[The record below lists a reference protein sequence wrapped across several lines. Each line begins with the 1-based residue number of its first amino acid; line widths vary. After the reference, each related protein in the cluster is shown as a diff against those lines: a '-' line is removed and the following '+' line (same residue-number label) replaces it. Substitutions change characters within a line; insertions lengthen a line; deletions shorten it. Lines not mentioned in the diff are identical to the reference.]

1 MSKLDELKKLKEQLQ
16 LQING
21 KDNIPK
27 DAPSVIIC
35 NHNRLMDIFY
45 LPLAFDN
52 DIVSVVSARLVYKND
67 NKRKKYVNKYLNA
80 LPLEAHGGK
89 IYSQMCLNEAK
100 NILKNGISL
109 SIWPEGAYID
119 DRDNV
124 YKGRTGA
131 ARILFDTLND
141 NKYVYFLPVSIDIKT
156 DDDLDN
162 YISNIND
169 RIDINICNPI
179 ETKEYIYSYNNSF
192 SKDEKN
198 NVLHNITDEGMRV
211 IASSLNRNY
220 VDNYIELTPK
230 GNVIFSDGE
239 KIETKEAQKQE
250 YVSKYKND
258 LKTLSLKL
266 INDIKK

>member
-1 MSKLDELKKLKEQLQ
+1 MSKLDELKKLREQLQ

-27 DAPSVIIC
+27 DAPSIIIC

-45 LPLAFDN
+45 LPLAFDK
-52 DIVSVVSARLVYKND
+52 DIISVVSARLVYKND
-67 NKRKKYVNKYLNA
+67 YERKKYVNNYLYA

-89 IYSQMCLNEAK
+89 IYSQLCLNEAK

-109 SIWPEGAYID
+109 SIWPKGAYID
-119 DRDNV
+119 DTDNV

-131 ARILFDTLND
+131 ARILFATLND
-141 NKYVYFLPVSIDIKT
+141 NKYAYFLPVSIDIKT

-162 YISNIND
+162 YIPNSNDEIT
-169 RIDINICNPI
+169 INISNPI
-179 ETKEYIYSYNNSF
+179 ETKEYIYSYNNSVY
-192 SKDEKN
+192 KDEKN
-198 NVLHNITDEGMRV
+198 TILHDITNHGMKV

-239 KIETKEAQKQE
+239 KIETKEAQKKE
-250 YVSKYKND
+250 YVSKYEKD